1 MKLKYLASVFATI
14 LCLVFSVDGYAA
26 TCNPASTLYV
36 DKAIDRA
43 RPLLGKYAPG
53 HGILIENDVISVVPE
68 LEIGDFYQGGI
79 VFYLDET
86 KRHGLA
92 VGLFSPITAT
102 GAVSV
107 DFSGPA
113 PSGTGSQLRLNLLAN
128 GIGAG
133 AANTATMNAFQSA
146 SCVTATDQATCLQ
159 TAGPVVSAYTAD
171 AATGAAGC
179 TLPTSGGV
187 ISFNE
192 TTDIVGCMGGWYLGS
207 SYEWLQLA
215 ENITVVN
222 AAIAN
227 LGGQQITNGTNYWV
241 SNTPNIVGTTNNA
254 YFMDNIVSS
263 PIVRSGQPWNLAFQT
278 RAMRQF

>member
-1 MKLKYLASVFATI
+1 MRIQYQVSVFAMT
-14 LCLVFSVDGYAA
+14 LCLLFSGYAA
-26 TCNPASTLYV
+26 GAVRCNPASTRYV
-36 DKAIDRA
+36 DRA
-43 RPLLGKYAPG
+43 VEVAGHSVSGLQAG
-53 HGILIENDVISVVPE
+53 HGILIDNGVISVIPD

-92 VGLFSPITAT
+92 VGLFTPTSAT
-102 GAVSV
+102 GAASV

-113 PSGTGSQLRLNLLAN
+113 PSGTASQLRLTLLAN

-133 AANTATMNAFQSA
+133 ATNTATMNAFQSA
-146 SCVTATDQATCLQ
+146 SCVTAADDTCFQ

-171 AATGAAGC
+171 ALTGVRGC
-179 TLPTSGGV
+179 TLPRTGR
-187 ISFNE
+187 
-192 TTDIVGCMGGWYLGS
+192 DIAFDQSQCIGDWYLGS

-215 ENITVVN
+215 ENIIVVN
-222 AAIAN
+222 AAIQN
-227 LGGQQITNGTNYWV
+227 LVGEQVTDGTNYWV

-254 YFMDNIVSS
+254 YFIDNVVSS
-263 PIVRSGQPWNLAFQT
+263 PLVRSGQPWNLAFQT